1 MSTKYLYQL
10 DKEFKLLLIAFL
22 VTLSFG
28 VMIGLSYLYYTTKYS
43 PERAIIRY
51 NGSVTTNHN
60 DEFEIPED
68 YPKPI
73 SELFV
78 TTHNHIITFSFIFFF
93 VTIIFYF
100 SSMVTGWIKKIFLI
114 EPFISI
120 IISFSSLWAMRFL
133 DSSFVFVIAV
143 SSSLLYIS
151 YFLMVGLIIFELI
164 YKKSSTSV
172 SQTAS

>member
-1 MSTKYLYQL
+1 MNIKYLYQL
-10 DKEFKLLLIAFL
+10 EKEFKLLLLAFL
-22 VTLSFG
+22 ITLSFG
-28 VMIGLSYLYYTTKYS
+28 VLVGLGYLYFTTDYS
-43 PERAIIRY
+43 PKEAIIRY
-51 NGSVTTNHN
+51 NGSEMINQN
-60 DEFEIPED
+60 NPELEIPEY

-100 SSMVTGWIKKIFLI
+100 SSILKGRIKKFFLI

-133 DSSFVFVIAV
+133 HPSFVYITVI
-143 SSSLLYIS
+143 SSSILYLG
-151 YFLMVGLIIFELI
+151 YFVMVGLIIYEII
-164 YKKSSTSV
+164 YKKDYSFNS
-172 SQTAS
+172 